1 MKAIP
6 VLESVFVSG
15 GTLTL
20 GTLTPGL
27 NVALAMGDF
36 IGYIDEVRI
45 WSRPHNPTII
55 TQNWRVVINSDTA
68 DVSHSWT
75 FNEGIGLV
83 ANEDRKGEN
92 FIVDDAVNPP
102 TWKKSDLDLSSDRYL
117 KTPIMTTELPV
128 SLSELADA
136 MNACNNLIDAF
147 SLSTGSSNIDDITE
161 AFRALCVQ
169 EMKGSND
176 TSQAE
181 SVLASVGELYQAVN
195 NQSES
200 PLASMCNDV
209 STITDYIGASGESC
223 TACVFGTVTS
233 NGCECFETHWGV
245 ACDSICPVGPLG
257 ACNTFG
263 VCDSVVGGCNCFSR
277 YHGSQT
283 SAVLYWSNFISSTT
297 MVKVADYSCDTC
309 ADGWLGN
316 DCYFAQA
323 TATSSTVSVAFAFG
337 SYITTLDGIS
347 LTFITPGVYRLL
359 QTTNIEIQALFVPCW
374 GSHLCRYLQEISFKD
389 SQSTISI
396 QYVVGG
402 NLTIWFDGETLEYP
416 STKVS
421 SSMSIDWSY
430 KMLYPRVTFGGS
442 SVLVFSSSLG
452 LVSAFKIA
460 TSESGSSTGLL
471 GNSDGNWVSDLNC
484 VTGTQI
490 IDESLMTG
498 TYVGKCIR
506 ERYTPT
512 TAEIFIQHKMGSKIL
527 SSAGFVLHLEAQIL
541 TISGYPIQTSLPKFT
556 LSFWTRV
563 LSSSI
568 VKRAATTY
576 FLFQTNTGSHD
587 LNFISNNGQLEIDW
601 DQLYQTNKS
610 FVPDKWTYIVFTW
623 SDDGS
628 WSVYLITEDEIN
640 FYTGPST
647 QAGATISLGTITI
660 TGTTDIYIEVDYIRV
675 WSDTKSLEDAV
686 ADMKVYTSDYST
698 GLLMTMMLDE
708 GSGLIPSVLTF
719 AADGSV
725 TSTTAGI
732 SGNSFLTCPV

>member
-1 MKAIP
+1 MH
-6 VLESVFVSG
+6 VNVFVMG
-15 GTLTL
+15 CTLTL

-27 NVALAMGDF
+27 NIDLVVGHF

-55 TQNWRVVINSDTA
+55 TQNWKMVINSDTA

-75 FNEGIGLV
+75 FNEGIGLI
-83 ANEDRKGEN
+83 AKENRKGES
-92 FIVDDAVNPP
+92 FIFDDALNPP
-102 TWKKSDLDLSSDRYL
+102 TWKKSDLDLTSNNHL
-117 KTPIMTTELPV
+117 KAPVLTTEEPISDSQLT
-128 SLSELADA
+128 DA
-136 MNACNNLIDAF
+136 KNICNNLIDALT
-147 SLSTGSSNIDDITE
+147 SAESSDIDATIT
-161 AFRALCVQ
+161 AFKDLCVQ
-169 EMKGSND
+169 EMTRNND

-181 SVLASVGELYQAVN
+181 SVLASVGELYQVVN
-195 NQSES
+195 NQSET
-200 PLASMCNDV
+200 PLASMCNDL
-209 STITDYIGASGESC
+209 STLTTYIGYSGTSC
-223 TACVFGTVTS
+223 TACVFGTMMANV
-233 NGCECFETHWGV
+233 CKCFETHWG
-245 ACDSICPVGPLG
+245 ATCDSICPVGPHG

-263 VCDSVVGGCNCFSR
+263 VCDSVVGGCNCFSH
-277 YHGSQT
+277 YYGSQT

-421 SSMSIDWSY
+421 SSMSINWSY

-471 GNSDGNWVSDLNC
+471 GNSDGNWVNDLNC
-484 VTGTQI
+484 VTGIQVT
-490 IDESLMTG
+490 DESLMTG
-498 TYVGKCIR
+498 SYVGGCIR
-506 ERYTPT
+506 ERYTPK
-512 TAEIFIQHKMGSKIL
+512 TADIFIHHELGSKSL
-527 SSAGFVLHLEAQIL
+527 SSAGFVLHLEIQTL
-541 TISGYPIQTSLPKFT
+541 TVYGYPLHTGFPKLTF
-556 LSFWTRV
+556 SFWSRV
-563 LSSSI
+563 LLS
-568 VKRAATTY
+568 ATVDMATARY
-576 FLFQTNTGSHD
+576 SLMLIDTGSYT
-587 LNFISNNGQLEIDW
+587 LEIISNNGKLEIDW
-601 DQLYQTNKS
+601 DQLYQTNRS
-610 FVPDKWTYIVFTW
+610 FILDKWTYFVFTW
-623 SDDGS
+623 SNDGL
-628 WSVYLITEDEIN
+628 WYVYLITEYDVIV
-640 FYTGPST
+640 YTGPST
-647 QAGATISLGTITI
+647 LTGATVNLGTMTV
-660 TGTTDIYIEVDYIRV
+660 TGTSDIFIEVDYIRA
-675 WSDTKSLEDAV
+675 WSDTKSLESAV
-686 ADMKVYTSDYST
+686 ADMKVYTSSYSA
-698 GLLMTMMLDE
+698 GLLMTLMLDD
-708 GSGLIPSVLTF
+708 GTGLNPSVLTF
-719 AADGSV
+719 AANGSV
-725 TSTTAGI
+725 TKTAAEI
-732 SGNSFLTCPV
+732 SGKGFGRT